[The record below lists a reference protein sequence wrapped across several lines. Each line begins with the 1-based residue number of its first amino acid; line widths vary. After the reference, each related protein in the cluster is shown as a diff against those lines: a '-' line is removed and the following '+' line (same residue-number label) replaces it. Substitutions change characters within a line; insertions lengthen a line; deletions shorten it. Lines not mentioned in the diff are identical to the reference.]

1 MVVINMKIMGS
12 QFQQVTKTYQNNKIQ
27 RTGSTEPVKGD
38 KVNLS
43 REAKEIARINEILTQ
58 TPEVRVE
65 KVNELK
71 AAIQQGT
78 YEVKGDKIA
87 EKMLQSHLFDKVV
100 Q

>member
-1 MVVINMKIMGS
+1 MKITGS
-12 QFQQVTKTYQNNKIQ
+12 QFQQVTRTYQNNKVQ
-27 RTGSTEPVKGD
+27 RTGSSEPVKSD

-43 REAKEIARINEILTQ
+43 REAKEIAKINEILAQ
-58 TPEVRVE
+58 TPEVRVD
-65 KVNELK
+65 KVAQLK

-78 YEVKGDKIA
+78 YEVKGDQIA

>member
-1 MVVINMKIMGS
+1 MKILGS

-27 RTGSTEPVKGD
+27 RTGNSEPVKGD

-43 REAKEIARINEILTQ
+43 REAKEISHINEILAQ
-58 TPEVRVE
+58 TPDVRMD
-65 KVNELK
+65 KVNQLK

-78 YEVKGDKIA
+78 YELKGDKVA
-87 EKMLQSHLFDKVV
+87 EKMLQSHLFDKIV